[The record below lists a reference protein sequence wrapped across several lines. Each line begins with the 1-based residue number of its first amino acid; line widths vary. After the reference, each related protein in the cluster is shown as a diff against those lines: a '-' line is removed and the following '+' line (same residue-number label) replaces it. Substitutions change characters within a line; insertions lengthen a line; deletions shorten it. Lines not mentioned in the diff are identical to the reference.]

1 MQNVRCGHKQR
12 RERCGDCGLLQ
23 TIEEGWQR
31 GGRGGPEGRLM
42 GGSEEGSSHCDCDSV
57 AHPAADAD
65 CDCV

>member
-1 MQNVRCGHKQR
+1 MFDVATNSDGNAAATAAYCRQLK
-12 RERCGDCGLLQ
+12 
-23 TIEEGWQR
+23 R
-31 GGRGGPEGRLM
+31 GGRGAAE